1 MDGGAWWA
9 TVHGGHK
16 ESDTT
21 EQLTY
26 FILYEIQ
33 KDGTDESIHR
43 EAMEMQT
50 QRTDMD
56 KDGGEQGEGEM
67 NEDIDAYTQTYVN
80 RQPMGICCMTQGNQ
94 TGAL

>member
-1 MDGGAWWA
+1 
-9 TVHGGHK
+9 
-16 ESDTT
+16 
-21 EQLTY
+21 
-26 FILYEIQ
+26 
-33 KDGTDESIHR
+33 
-43 EAMEMQT
+43 MQT

-56 KDGGEQGEGEM
+56 KDGGKQGEGEM